1 MIRALLLC
9 VLLPLNLL
17 FWGIPVFG
25 VAALKLLAPTAALRR
40 RVILL
45 AAHLGERWVGWNSWL
60 MDRLLDTRW
69 DVEGLPPDLRSDGR
83 YLIISNHV
91 SWIDIV
97 ALFRTFHEHTPLIR
111 FFIKSSLIWLPVVGQ
126 CSWALEFPFMRRYS
140 PEYLAKHPEKRGKD
154 LETTRE
160 ACRRFRTMPVSIL
173 NFVEGTRITPAK
185 HAQQKSPYR
194 HLLAP
199 RPGGIG
205 FVLSALGDQ
214 LDGVLDATVAYPGH
228 HDRTTMGDFVMNR
241 FPRVIVHVRRLSVP
255 PEFLTDAISE
265 PGPARDRFKA
275 WMETIW
281 REKDELLET
290 LLRDERPAG
299 SSDVARAQ

>member
-9 VLLPLNLL
+9 VVLPLNLL
-17 FWGIPVFG
+17 FWGILVFG
-25 VAALKLLAPTAALRR
+25 VAALKLIAPTPELRR

-45 AAHLGERWVGWNSWL
+45 AAHFGERWVGWNNWFL
-60 MDRLLDTRW
+60 DRLLDTKW
-69 DVEGLPPDLRSDGR
+69 EVIGLPSDLRHDGR
-83 YLIISNHV
+83 YMIISNHV

-97 ALFRTFHEHTPLIR
+97 ALFRAFHEHAPLIR

-140 PEYLAKHPEKRGKD
+140 AEYLAKHPEKRGKD

-173 NFVEGTRITPAK
+173 NFAEGTRITPQK
-185 HAQQKSPYR
+185 HAQQQSPYR
-194 HLLAP
+194 HLLRP
-199 RPGGIG
+199 RPGGTG

-214 LDGVLDATVAYPGH
+214 LDGFLDVTIAYPGLH
-228 HDRTTMGDFVMNR
+228 HATTMSDFVMNR
-241 FPRVIVHVRRLSVP
+241 FPRVTVHVRKLDVP
-255 PEFLTDAISE
+255 PEFLTEAISE
-265 PGPARDRFKA
+265 AGPARDRFKA

-281 REKDELLET
+281 REKDELLESM
-290 LLRDERPAG
+290 LQNEDGRRRADAVRP
-299 SSDVARAQ
+299 Q

>member
-1 MIRALLLC
+1 MIRAFLLC
-9 VLLPLNLL
+9 VVLPLNLL
-17 FWGIPVFG
+17 FWGILVFG
-25 VAALKLLAPTAALRR
+25 VAALKLIAPTPDLRR

-45 AAHLGERWVGWNSWL
+45 AAHFGERWVGWNDWFI
-60 MDRLLDTRW
+60 DHLLDTKW
-69 DVEGLPPDLRSDGR
+69 EVTGLPEGLRLDGR

-140 PEYLAKHPEKRGKD
+140 AEYLAKHPEKRGKD

-173 NFVEGTRITPAK
+173 NFAEGTRITRQK
-185 HAQQKSPYR
+185 HAQQESPFH
-194 HLLAP
+194 HLLRP
-199 RPGGIG
+199 RPGGTG
-205 FVLSALGDQ
+205 FVLSTLGDQ
-214 LDGVLDATVAYPGH
+214 LDGFLDVTIAYPGRH
-228 HDRTTMGDFVMNR
+228 HATTMADFIMNR
-241 FPRVIVHVRRLSVP
+241 FERVRVHVRKLDVP
-255 PEFLTDAISE
+255 PEFLTEVISE
-265 PGPARDRFKA
+265 AGPARDRFKA

-281 REKDELLET
+281 REKDALLET
-290 LLRDERPAG
+290 MLQNETGFGRADA
-299 SSDVARAQ
+299 ARAQ